1 MTPFNPHPY
10 GRQHPAATDLLI
22 RGLLCALLGL
32 GILVAPHFMAAGGVR
47 DMLAGSWLVGWF
59 ALGLG
64 VVFTLRYLKQRN
76 RGKPGSR

>member
-1 MTPFNPHPY
+1 MTPFNPNPY
-10 GRQHPAATDLLI
+10 AKRQNAATDQLI
-22 RGLLCALLGL
+22 RGLFCALLGL

-64 VVFTLRYLKQRN
+64 LVFIARYLRQR
-76 RGKPGSR
+76 RR